1 MQKRR
6 MTFLALAL
14 ALVLALVLGACGA
27 KGAEGSESFD
37 LSAGGYGT
45 NPAPEKPGEWSGEE
59 APGLESLT
67 GTQKPTDLSEK
78 MIYTADVT
86 VETMDFEASVRA
98 VEDMVGAYGAFFEST
113 NVSNLSY
120 ADRYY
125 GNTVYRTARYVI
137 RVPAQRFTEMT
148 EGLDAVGSVVNLSS
162 RAENITAQFYDT
174 QARRDAYGIE
184 QERLLDMLAK
194 CETVGEMIEIESRLS
209 EVRYQIESLESTLR
223 NWQTEVD
230 YSTVNLT
237 VREVE
242 AYTKREEPHRSYW
255 QQIGD
260 GFMDTVEAVGD
271 FFKTAFKDLVIALP
285 ILVPV
290 IAVIAVVLLLVLR
303 SRRRRRA
310 RANALDAAFEEEKD

>member
-1 MQKRR
+1 MKKRR

-14 ALVLALVLGACGA
+14 VLALALGACGSDA
-27 KGAEGSESFD
+27 AVSEGYFSP
-37 LSAGGYGT
+37 AGGAFDADK
-45 NPAPEKPGEWSGEE
+45 APEEPGDWNDQETGGFEPLS
-59 APGLESLT
+59 

-86 VETMDFEASVRA
+86 VETTDFEASVRA
-98 VEDMVGAYGAFFEST
+98 VEDMVGAYGAFFETT

-148 EGLDAVGSVVNLSS
+148 EGLDAVGSVVNVSS
-162 RAENITAQFYDT
+162 RAENITARFYDT

-184 QERLLDMLAK
+184 QERLLAMLGK

-209 EVRYQIESLESTLR
+209 EVRYQIEALESTLR

-242 AYTKREEPHRSYW
+242 EYTKREEPHRSYW

-271 FFKTAFKDLVIALP
+271 FFKTLFKDIVIALP
-285 ILVPV
+285 IIVPV
-290 IAVIAVVLLLVLR
+290 IAVLAVILLLILR
-303 SRRRRRA
+303 SRRRRTA
-310 RANALDAAFEEEKD
+310 KANAIDADIEEEK

>member
-1 MQKRR
+1 MSKRI
-6 MTFLALAL
+6 FALAL
-14 ALVLALVLGACGA
+14 ALVLALALGACGA
-27 KGAEGSESFD
+27 KGAVGDESFN
-37 LSAGGYGT
+37 LAAGSYDADRT
-45 NPAPEKPGEWSGEE
+45 PEKPGEWSGED

-67 GTQKPTDLSEK
+67 GSQKPTDLSEK

-86 VETMDFEASVRA
+86 VETTDFEASIKA
-98 VEDMVGAYGAFFEST
+98 VEDMVGTYGAFFEST
-113 NVSNLSY
+113 NVSDLSC

-125 GNTVYRTARYVI
+125 GNAVYRTARYVI

-148 EGLDAVGSVVNLSS
+148 EGMDAVGSVVNVSS

-260 GFMDTVEAVGD
+260 GFMDTVEAVGS

-285 ILVPV
+285 ILAP
-290 IAVIAVVLLLVLR
+290 IAALLAVTLLLIR
-303 SRRRRRA
+303 SHRRKRSKA
-310 RANALDAAFEEEKD
+310 IDAEFEEEK